1 MVLLQRSLEP
11 GESTSSLFKSVTLDC
26 NANLAAEK
34 VCYDTPTGTVCEEP
48 DDDDAYDKYHL
59 VVTVQT
65 SDEDFP
71 REDEHYTVT
80 IDPNGGEYNGSTD
93 VYSASLN
100 YGTVIDLSQAVYVG
114 HDLEYWTFNE
124 TDTYTESSITVED
137 NISLK
142 ANWISSTWHTITVD
156 PNGGNFEGHT
166 TSYETS
172 VREGTNF
179 TLSDAE
185 PTKDNFLFD
194 GWTINGVALTNY
206 TFPVNEDLTILAN
219 WSPIIAQNNR
229 TNKFYRSITAAE
241 AEAVSGDTISLVADA
256 EEEFTNTKNITLNL
270 NALRLNG
277 SITNNGTL
285 TLLNGEVNSDA
296 GAAVTNNG
304 TLTMGINDYK
314 DDGTV
319 DIQPNYI
326 RLIGTDTGLKQ
337 NGEFNFYDGFI
348 EGDIALDGGYNDS
361 PFYRKTFDDEIVH
374 FFPFIDKNQE
384 KDCQHAA
391 LESSDL
397 AVSKTAV
404 NGDIYYYSV
413 QDNINTSIRTGYK
426 IYIVREGFSTG
437 EPLTVPENTD
447 ITIDIDGHTFTATD
461 TITVNGKSTIED
473 SKSTINSETGEVEYA
488 GNIQTPQ
495 TTIINGE
502 LVMKNSRMTGT
513 TINDAIQNNATLT
526 MRGGRIGA
534 TTGYVMQPKT
544 GATLDLDEKS
554 SLYSTSTNKATIYNS
569 LNNFIWSSTSK
580 IKSNYVG
587 IQNASDSSTVTMNNG
602 TIEAN
607 QYGIT
612 GGTVVLNSGS
622 IIVNNTGNRPSAGIN
637 ATTAT
642 MNGGSISLT
651 SNASGGTDCT
661 KTSNYCAS
669 GINASSLTIEDGSIY
684 AEGPGTNTSGASG
697 TLTINGGTITVVGTN
712 NHTNGTRGN
721 NTINGGTITAT
732 TTGSGRAA
740 GVVGYN
746 GARTKITG
754 GTITSTATGSGSSYA
769 ALQNTNDCYVGCGGS
784 PITINGGNLS
794 AHSETGVASGVYI
807 SHRVISTTIT
817 NGSISSDSTSGTSYG
832 VYSYGATIT
841 GGNISGK
848 SYGIYAN
855 NSAVTIGNDDETVNI
870 DTPEI
875 TSEGIA
881 LHEGSYSFY
890 DGILRGGAKAYSEG
904 VIKTIADGFAVHFD
918 SQTIGEISYAVA
930 YLSTE
935 EYVARIGEAKY
946 TKLSDAIGASE
957 ENDIIELIAD
967 NHLFYAFN
975 IPAEKSFTLKT
986 NGFKIIVSTP
996 ITNNGKM
1003 SIINNS
1009 TSSNPV
1015 FGHQEN
1021 EYYITNNAGAEL
1033 ALSNIAINSPN
1044 GINNKGLLNLDN
1056 TSITSSQ
1063 TAINNTGRLV
1073 ASNNQTIVGTSYA
1086 LYNDGGTISLSDG
1099 DITGKIYNNSGETEL
1114 INSSAS
1120 QSGNSVLDF
1129 ITNNGTMKLNAF
1141 EATFATEYTSS
1152 SSTTLYPRTLYNAG
1166 TLIASNNSSIKHVG
1180 GSSDTTYR
1188 QNIVALYN
1196 DGGNVQTSNTT
1207 YEANG
1212 ITAKSRSTS
1221 RYAYGIYNPAGEIEI
1236 TSGTVLARDIV
1247 SSYGIWNGSGSI
1259 IIGTPEPIDSP
1270 NYGGDNA
1277 DVSTTEPAITATAKN
1292 SSYSG
1297 IGVKNASGGRV
1308 EYYDGKI
1315 SGNTAAFA
1323 EEPTVTEHFYEVCTE
1338 LDTSVTPNLYTAR
1351 LFWMRDGQSTC
1362 ANN

>member
-1 MVLLQRSLEP
+1 M
-11 GESTSSLFKSVTLDC
+11 
-26 NANLAAEK
+26 
-34 VCYDTPTGTVCEEP
+34 
-48 DDDDAYDKYHL
+48 
-59 VVTVQT
+59 
-65 SDEDFP
+65 
-71 REDEHYTVT
+71 
-80 IDPNGGEYNGSTD
+80 
-93 VYSASLN
+93 
-100 YGTVIDLSQAVYVG
+100 SQAVYVG

-194 GWTINGVALTNY
+194 GWTINGVALTDY

-229 TNKFYRSITAAE
+229 TSKFYRSITAAE

-404 NGDIYYYSV
+404 NGDIYYYSI

-461 TITVNGKSTIED
+461 TITVNGKLTIED
-473 SKSTINSETGEVEYA
+473 GKTTVETVDAQDNSTAMPSINGNTFITPHEDNKTTTITYA
-488 GNIQTPQ
+488 GTILTSQ

-502 LVMKNSRMTGT
+502 LVVKN
-513 TINDAIQNNATLT
+513 A
-526 MRGGRIGA
+526 
-534 TTGYVMQPKT
+534 K
-544 GATLDLDEKS
+544 
-554 SLYSTSTNKATIYNS
+554 
-569 LNNFIWSSTSK
+569 
-580 IKSNYVG
+580 
-587 IQNASDSSTVTMNNG
+587 
-602 TIEAN
+602 
-607 QYGIT
+607 IT
-612 GGTVVLNSGS
+612 GNTVNDTVAVNSGS
-622 IIVNNTGNRPSAGIN
+622 ILTMQEGALGATNAYALETSEGATYNLDRNSYLYSTNSERYAAVYNTTTNFIWDNPGIIYGEYYGLANARYTKSTIKNGVIYGKNVGHYNNSDAVIVID
-637 ATTAT
+637 
-642 MNGGSISLT
+642 
-651 SNASGGTDCT
+651 GGTIKS
-661 KTSNYCAS
+661 KTTGVS
-669 GINASSLTIEDGSIY
+669 GKTTIEDGNIVVTGTGTLYGVSGQFTVNGGNITVT
-684 AEGPGTNTSGASG
+684 GTNASSSNEAVGVVSGSGESVFNGGTVTVTNIKGASTG
-697 TLTINGGTITVVGTN
+697 VFSKAVDGYASSSNSTVRVNGGTISASSV
-712 NHTNGTRGN
+712 NGEARGVRGN
-721 NTINGGTITAT
+721 TGAYNNARGIIFISGGTI
-732 TTGSGRAA
+732 SG
-740 GVVGYN
+740 
-746 GARTKITG
+746 
-754 GTITSTATGSGSSYA
+754 TSE
-769 ALQNTNDCYVGCGGS
+769 NN
-784 PITINGGNLS
+784 
-794 AHSETGVASGVYI
+794 
-807 SHRVISTTIT
+807 
-817 NGSISSDSTSGTSYG
+817 TSYG
-832 VYSYGATIT
+832 VYGKENTIDGATIH
-841 GGNISGK
+841 GGT
-848 SYGIYAN
+848 YGIYTMNNGETIIGN
-855 NSAVTIGNDDETVNI
+855 NSDAVSITI
-870 DTPEI
+870 PEI
-875 TSEGIA
+875 TGGEYA
-881 LHEGSYSFY
+881 LYNSAFKYY
-890 DGILRGGAKAYSEG
+890 DGVLRGGTKAYQDG
-904 VIKTIADGFAVHFD
+904 VIKAVADGHTVHFS
-918 SQTIGEISYAVA
+918 SQTIDGIDYAIV
-930 YLSTE
+930 YLEPE
-935 EYVARIGEAKY
+935 EYVAQIGGEKY

-957 ENDIIELIAD
+957 ENDVIELIAD
-967 NHLFYAFN
+967 NHLFYALN
-975 IPAEKSFTLKT
+975 IPTEKTFTLKT
-986 NGFKIIVSTP
+986 NGFKIAVSTP
-996 ITNNGKM
+996 IANNGRV

-1009 TSSNPV
+1009 TSSNPT
-1015 FGHQEN
+1015 FGHRESG
-1021 EYYITNNAGAEL
+1021 YYITNNAGAEL
-1033 ALSNIAINSPN
+1033 SLSNITINSTD
-1044 GINNKGLLNLDN
+1044 GIDNKGILNLNN
-1056 TSITSSQ
+1056 TTITSSG
-1063 TAINNTGRLV
+1063 TAINNTGTV
-1073 ASNNQTIVGTSYA
+1073 TASNNQVVTGTSYA
-1086 LYNDGGTISLSDG
+1086 LYNNGGTITLNDG
-1099 DITGKIYNNSGETEL
+1099 NITGKIYNNSGEIEL

-1180 GSSDTTYR
+1180 GSSDTTYY

-1196 DGGNVQTSNTT
+1196 DGGNVQTSNTA

-1221 RYAYGIYNPAGEIEI
+1221 RYAYGIYNPSGEIEI

-1259 IIGTPEPIDSP
+1259 TIGTPEPIDSP